1 MAQRYQ
7 GTDPILTDV
16 SLGYQ
21 NAAYIAGLLLPTL
34 PVKFQSGKH
43 FVYDKG
49 MFRSEDAKRGP
60 GSRSKEVT
68 HNVSTGLTFLCEDH
82 ALKEFVAD
90 EDIDNAPAGVD
101 PYVDATLN
109 VTEKLLVDTE
119 VEAAGILLATGTITQ
134 NATLSGTSQWSD
146 GNSDPISAIR
156 AAKATV
162 RDSIMV
168 DPNTLM
174 VSKKVFD
181 KLVDHPAIV
190 ERVKYSQLGV
200 LTSELLARFFDVDR
214 VIIGGAKKN
223 TSVEGQA
230 DSMSDI
236 WGRDAL
242 LAFVNPRLGQK
253 TVSLGVTYQWKNKTV
268 ERLNGTDERDRR
280 GQFIRVGDDY
290 RDAELIAAGAAYLFK
305 DAVAA

>member
-1 MAQRYQ
+1 MANRYQ

-16 SLGYQ
+16 SLGYK
-21 NAAYIAGLLLPTL
+21 NAAYIADLLLPTL
-34 PVKFQSGKH
+34 PVKHQSGKH

-60 GSRSKEVT
+60 GARSKEVT
-68 HNVSTGLTFLCEDH
+68 HNISTGLTYFCEDH

-90 EDIDNAPAGVD
+90 EDVDNAPAGVD
-101 PYVDATLN
+101 PYVDATEN
-109 VTEKLLVDTE
+109 VTEKHLVSKE
-119 VEAAGILLATGTITQ
+119 IEAAASLTSTSVITQ
-134 NATLSGTSQWSD
+134 NTTLSGTSQWSD
-146 GNSDPISAIR
+146 PNSDPV
-156 AAKATV
+156 AAVRTAKQTV

-174 VSKKVFD
+174 LSKKVFD

-200 LTSELLARFFDVDR
+200 LNVDLLARFFDVER
-214 VIIGGAKKN
+214 VIIGAAQKN
-223 TSVEGQA
+223 GSVEGQA

-236 WGRDAL
+236 WGKDAL
-242 LAFVNPRLGQK
+242 LAFINPRLGQK
-253 TVSLGVTYQWKNKTV
+253 TVSLGVTYQWKSRTT

-280 GQFIRVGDDY
+280 GQFIRVGDHYYDQ
-290 RDAELIAAGAAYLFK
+290 ELIAAGAAYLFK
-305 DAVAA
+305 AAVA